1 MAIKRI
7 VIWTLLLTCLGFS
20 GLSLH
25 AATEKMP
32 KAETRKVIQ
41 LVAAD
46 RAFVLSEMRGMLG
59 AVQNILLA
67 ADKGDAAAV
76 AAAAKPFGL
85 MGARVAD
92 KKLKGRLPMDFMRMG
107 LGMHQLFDKLA
118 ADAKTKKDPRH
129 TTRQV
134 AELLGHCTACHAV
147 FALQEK

>member
-1 MAIKRI
+1 MAFRDR
-7 VIWTLLLTCLGFS
+7 VFQGLLLACLGLFT
-20 GLSLH
+20 LPLQ
-25 AATEKMP
+25 AATEKIP
-32 KAETRKVIQ
+32 KGETRKVIQ
-41 LVAAD
+41 LAPAD

-67 ADKGDAAAV
+67 ADKGDTAAV

-85 MGARVAD
+85 MGAQMAD

-107 LGMHQLFDKLA
+107 LAMHQLFDKLA

-134 AELLGHCTACHAV
+134 AALLGHCTACHAV
-147 FALQEK
+147 YALQEK